1 MIILHTTALLNWEV
15 SIEHVAQEMR
25 FLSLYLVHGIVN
37 KLEIK
42 QVSKLSLEKGSLRLE
57 SVILCTEMRILPEL
71 TRK

>member
-15 SIEHVAQEMR
+15 SIEHVPQEMR